1 MKEKKSYPTLF
12 KLFGTENDLEGKRA
26 ARKLAIQLQD
36 KLSKK
41 VYTSFSKT
49 CGRMCDGTPAAGF
62 HFLVECE
69 DKLSAKQLKTDH
81 WSGDYFHQVSFNQSQ
96 RIRSHP
102 KDWNTNLVTAGKG
115 ELQALNDFLV
125 GAFDLDLCLVDNTDQ
140 ESKVTVKEQQ
150 VSGDGGLVELR
161 AA

>member
-62 HFLVECE
+62 HFLVEFYPSTKAVCFPYHVWRNE
-69 DKLSAKQLKTDH
+69 K
-81 WSGDYFHQVSFNQSQ
+81 YF
-96 RIRSHP
+96 R
-102 KDWNTNLVTAGKG
+102 NLGW
-115 ELQALNDFLV
+115 
-125 GAFDLDLCLVDNTDQ
+125 
-140 ESKVTVKEQQ
+140 KVRFIK
-150 VSGDGGLVELR
+150 
-161 AA
+161 